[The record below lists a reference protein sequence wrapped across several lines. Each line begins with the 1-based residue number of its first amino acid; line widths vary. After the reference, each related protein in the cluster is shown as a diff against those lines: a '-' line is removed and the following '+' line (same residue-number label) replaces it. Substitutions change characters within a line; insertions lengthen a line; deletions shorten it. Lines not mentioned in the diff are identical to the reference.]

1 MSNYITKSG
10 MKSLKALKDKL
21 KEEEAQALDAI
32 VVARGFGDFSENA
45 ELDSAKTWLV
55 RVRERL
61 VELDEMISSF
71 IIFDKSMANN
81 SKVAFACEVDLEDLD
96 DEVKKTYRIVNECE
110 ANLSENKISITSP
123 IAKGLMGKKVDDD
136 VIIKTPKGDK
146 EFTILNI
153 SYDWLEG

>member
-1 MSNYITKSG
+1 MASYITKAG
-10 MKSLKALKDKL
+10 MQSLKALKDKL
-21 KEEEAQALDAI
+21 KIEEAQALDAI

-71 IIFDKSMANN
+71 IVFDKSTANS
-81 SKVAFACEVDLEDLD
+81 SKVGFACEVIIEDLD
-96 DEVKKTYRIVNECE
+96 DEVKKTYRIVNEFE

-123 IAKGLMGKKVDDD
+123 IAQGLMGKQINDS

-146 EFTILNI
+146 EFSILKI
-153 SYDWLEG
+153 SYDWLEN